1 MVSMFGERVE
11 QERKV
16 GGTVKNGRLA
26 LQLEGQLTAVS
37 QWEGGG
43 ERWERTRGGGEGEG
57 GRSLEHDYSQ

>member
-26 LQLEGQLTAVS
+26 LQQEGQLTAVS

-43 ERWERTRGGGEGEG
+43 EGGGEDGENERGGGG
-57 GRSLEHDYSQ
+57 GGKIIRA

>member
-1 MVSMFGERVE
+1 MVSMFGERVK

-37 QWEGGG
+37 GREGEVGENERGG
-43 ERWERTRGGGEGEG
+43 EKRER
-57 GRSLEHDYSQ
+57 GREDH

>member
-37 QWEGGG
+37 GREGGEVG
-43 ERWERTRGGGEGEG
+43 ENERRGEG
-57 GRSLEHDYSQ
+57 GKIVRA